1 VVERKLLGGEQRRSE
16 GILIM
21 LGRRGVG

>member
-21 LGRRGVG
+21 LGKRGVG